1 MAYINC
7 EFCGAQMSDKS
18 EACPVCGAPIRKMVC
33 ADERLVDS
41 PKAKN
46 PYLKWYLI
54 IGTIV
59 ILMVTTIF
67 VVINRIYI
75 NKSGNMPSKR
85 IVEDNLFSI
94 KASHISKEDRLM
106 TILQAENNFCCYS
119 LNDITSTPIVVEKDI
134 NKDGTMEQIIF
145 MWDQVGY
152 AVKLLSGSYGLQE
165 IIVDGEDISTE
176 ETYYMQVSF
185 VDLNQDTCE
194 EIIILTGNEILGINA
209 YVYAKTSI
217 RENPF
222 IEIGTFS
229 SESKVIYDKEHFI
242 CPYGSQGLYFEYMYH
257 NGKIKEVI

>member
-119 LNDITSTPIVVEKDI
+119 LNDIIKMYSLKD
-134 NKDGTMEQIIF
+134 NKSPKATQLGEVIQ
-145 MWDQVGY
+145 
-152 AVKLLSGSYGLQE
+152 LLS
-165 IIVDGEDISTE
+165 
-176 ETYYMQVSF
+176 
-185 VDLNQDTCE
+185 
-194 EIIILTGNEILGINA
+194 NEIKIE
-209 YVYAKTSI
+209 SI
-217 RENPF
+217 PF
-222 IEIGTFS
+222 R
-229 SESKVIYDKEHFI
+229 K
-242 CPYGSQGLYFEYMYH
+242 
-257 NGKIKEVI
+257 